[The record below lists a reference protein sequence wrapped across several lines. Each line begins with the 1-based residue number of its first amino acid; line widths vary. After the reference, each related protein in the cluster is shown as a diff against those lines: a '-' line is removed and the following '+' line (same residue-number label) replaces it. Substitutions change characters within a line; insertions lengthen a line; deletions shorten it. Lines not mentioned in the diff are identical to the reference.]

1 MVLTVRLSDV
11 STGKLL
17 WEQAYNRNSKIV
29 QGRYYSEGRYYSMGH
44 ENRGYADLYQDI
56 MNDAVDE
63 IGRSNLE

>member
-1 MVLTVRLSDV
+1 MVLTVRLSYV

-17 WEQAYNRNSKIV
+17 WEQAYIRNSKII
-29 QGRYYSEGRYYSMGH
+29 QGLYYSMGH
-44 ENRGYADLYQDI
+44 EIRGYADLYQDI